1 MKKANV
7 RISASGVNDSLMHIE
22 ARKDNHPGEALFI
35 TWAKVSDNPNR
46 YHYGWQLM
54 HEGAIKAAD
63 GSANP
68 VTHEE
73 LGRNV
78 EALINNTFLD
88 ETFHHIDQADFYLV
102 D

>member
-22 ARKDNHPGEALFI
+22 ARKDTHPGEALFI
-35 TWAKVSDNPNR
+35 TWAKISDNPNR

-54 HEGAIKAAD
+54 CHGAIKAAD

-68 VTHEE
+68 VTHEA
-73 LGRNV
+73 LG
-78 EALINNTFLD
+78 EAIQQLIENTFIED
-88 ETFHHIDQADFYLV
+88 SFKHIDQNDLYLV